1 MKKIDVSIIKDTVI
15 FRGMTETEITAALEG
30 LNAADKKYRKGAT
43 ILHAGSTTRC
53 MGLVLEG
60 SVTIEN
66 NDVWGNKTIL
76 SHVGKN
82 EFFAETYG
90 FLADEPLLVDV
101 VANEDC
107 HILFLTIG
115 SLRRGMSNLKRS
127 PGLNPQLGSGS
138 SSGMSAGM
146 SSELSL
152 GKNSNFSSELMSDAW
167 SVKVVSNLLTIST
180 HKNLAL
186 SVRSL
191 HTAPKAIRAR
201 VMSYL
206 NSISIQQDATHF
218 DIPFDR
224 QQMADYLNV
233 DRTALSKE
241 LRKMKDD
248 GLIDFHK
255 NHFRLK
261 ETP

>member
-1 MKKIDVSIIKDTVI
+1 MDVCKIKNTIL
-15 FRGMTETEITAALEG
+15 FRGMSEKEISDALEG
-30 LNAADKKYRKGAT
+30 LRAVTKKYKKGAT
-43 ILHAGSTTRC
+43 ILHAGSVTKR

-66 NDVWGNKTIL
+66 NDVWGNRTIF

-82 EFFAETYG
+82 QFFAETYG
-90 FLADEPLLVDV
+90 LLANEPMLVDV

-107 HILFLTIG
+107 HILFLSIS
-115 SLRRGMSNLKRS
+115 SLGRGFPDQESWTAKIMSNL
-127 PGLNPQLGSGS
+127 LI
-138 SSGMSAGM
+138 
-146 SSELSL
+146 
-152 GKNSNFSSELMSDAW
+152 
-167 SVKVVSNLLTIST
+167 ISYQ
-180 HKNLAL
+180 KNLTL
-186 SVRSL
+186 SGRIF
-191 HTAPKAIRAR
+191 HTAPKTIRGR

-206 NSISIQQDATHF
+206 NSVSIQKGMTEF

-224 QQMADYLNV
+224 QQMADYLNL

-255 NHFRLK
+255 NHFHLK
-261 ETP
+261 ETTELSI

>member
-1 MKKIDVSIIKDTVI
+1 MDVSKIKNTI
-15 FRGMTETEITAALEG
+15 LFRGMSEKEISDALEG
-30 LNAADKKYRKGAT
+30 LRAVTKKYKKGAT
-43 ILHAGSTTRC
+43 ILHAGSVTKR

-66 NDVWGNKTIL
+66 NDVWGNRTIF

-82 EFFAETYG
+82 QFFAETYG
-90 FLADEPLLVDV
+90 LLANEPMLVDV

-107 HILFLTIG
+107 NILFLSIG
-115 SLRRGMSNLKRS
+115 SLGRGFPDQESWTAKIMSNL
-127 PGLNPQLGSGS
+127 LI
-138 SSGMSAGM
+138 
-146 SSELSL
+146 
-152 GKNSNFSSELMSDAW
+152 
-167 SVKVVSNLLTIST
+167 IST
-180 HKNLAL
+180 QKNLTL
-186 SVRSL
+186 SGRIF
-191 HTAPKAIRAR
+191 HTAPKTIRGR

-206 NSISIQQDATHF
+206 NSVSIQKGMTEF

-224 QQMADYLNV
+224 QQMADYLNL

-255 NHFRLK
+255 NHFHLK
-261 ETP
+261 ETTELPI

>member
-1 MKKIDVSIIKDTVI
+1 MDVSKIKNTI
-15 FRGMTETEITAALEG
+15 LFRGMSEKEISDALEG
-30 LNAADKKYRKGAT
+30 LRAVTKKYKKGAT
-43 ILHAGSTTRC
+43 ILHAGSVTKR

-66 NDVWGNKTIL
+66 NDVWGNRTIF

-82 EFFAETYG
+82 QFFAETYG
-90 FLADEPLLVDV
+90 LLANEPMLVDV

-107 HILFLTIG
+107 NILFLSIG
-115 SLRRGMSNLKRS
+115 SLGRGFPDQESWTAKIMSNL
-127 PGLNPQLGSGS
+127 LI
-138 SSGMSAGM
+138 
-146 SSELSL
+146 
-152 GKNSNFSSELMSDAW
+152 
-167 SVKVVSNLLTIST
+167 IST
-180 HKNLAL
+180 QKNLTL
-186 SVRSL
+186 SGRIF
-191 HTAPKAIRAR
+191 HTAPKTIRGR

-206 NSISIQQDATHF
+206 NSVSIQKGMTEF

-224 QQMADYLNV
+224 QQMADYLNL

-255 NHFRLK
+255 NHFHLK
-261 ETP
+261 ETTELSI

>member
-1 MKKIDVSIIKDTVI
+1 MYVSKIKNTIL
-15 FRGMTETEITAALEG
+15 FRGMSEKEISDALEG
-30 LNAADKKYRKGAT
+30 LRAVTKKYKKGAT
-43 ILHAGSTTRC
+43 ILHAGSVTKR

-66 NDVWGNKTIL
+66 NDVWGNRTIF

-82 EFFAETYG
+82 QFFAETYG
-90 FLADEPLLVDV
+90 LLANEPMLVDV

-107 HILFLTIG
+107 HILFLSIG
-115 SLRRGMSNLKRS
+115 SLDRGFSDQESRNRGFPGQESWIAKIMSNL
-127 PGLNPQLGSGS
+127 LI
-138 SSGMSAGM
+138 
-146 SSELSL
+146 
-152 GKNSNFSSELMSDAW
+152 
-167 SVKVVSNLLTIST
+167 IST
-180 HKNLAL
+180 QKNLTL
-186 SVRSL
+186 SGRIF
-191 HTAPKAIRAR
+191 HTAPKTIRGR

-206 NSISIQQDATHF
+206 NSVSIQKGMTEF

-224 QQMADYLNV
+224 QQMADYLNL

-255 NHFRLK
+255 NHFHLK
-261 ETP
+261 ETTELSI

>member
-1 MKKIDVSIIKDTVI
+1 MDVSKIKNTI
-15 FRGMTETEITAALEG
+15 LFRGMSEMEISDALEG
-30 LNAADKKYRKGAT
+30 LRAVTKKYKKGAT
-43 ILHAGSTTRC
+43 ILHAGSVTKR

-66 NDVWGNKTIL
+66 NDVWGNRTIF

-82 EFFAETYG
+82 QFFAETYG
-90 FLADEPLLVDV
+90 LLANEPMLVDV

-107 HILFLTIG
+107 HILFLSIG
-115 SLRRGMSNLKRS
+115 SLGRGFPDHESWIAKIMN
-127 PGLNPQLGSGS
+127 
-138 SSGMSAGM
+138 
-146 SSELSL
+146 
-152 GKNSNFSSELMSDAW
+152 
-167 SVKVVSNLLTIST
+167 NLLMIST
-180 HKNLAL
+180 QKNLTL
-186 SVRSL
+186 SGRIF
-191 HTAPKAIRAR
+191 HTAPKTIRGR

-206 NSISIQQDATHF
+206 NSVSIQKGMTEF

-224 QQMADYLNV
+224 QQMADYLNL

-255 NHFRLK
+255 NHFHLK
-261 ETP
+261 ESVEI

>member
-1 MKKIDVSIIKDTVI
+1 MDVSKIKNTI
-15 FRGMTETEITAALEG
+15 LFRGMSEKEISDALEG
-30 LNAADKKYRKGAT
+30 LRAVTKNYKKGAT
-43 ILHAGSTTRC
+43 ILHAGSVTKR

-66 NDVWGNKTIL
+66 NDVWGNRTIF

-82 EFFAETYG
+82 QFFAETYG
-90 FLADEPLLVDV
+90 LLANEPMLVDV

-107 HILFLTIG
+107 NILFLSIG
-115 SLRRGMSNLKRS
+115 SLGRGFPDQESWTAKIM
-127 PGLNPQLGSGS
+127 
-138 SSGMSAGM
+138 
-146 SSELSL
+146 
-152 GKNSNFSSELMSDAW
+152 
-167 SVKVVSNLLTIST
+167 SNLLTIST
-180 HKNLAL
+180 QKNLTL
-186 SVRSL
+186 SGRIF
-191 HTAPKAIRAR
+191 HTAPKTIRGR

-206 NSISIQQDATHF
+206 NSVSIQKGMTEF

-224 QQMADYLNV
+224 QQMADYLNL

-255 NHFRLK
+255 NHFHLK
-261 ETP
+261 ETTELSI

>member
-1 MKKIDVSIIKDTVI
+1 MDVSKIKNTI
-15 FRGMTETEITAALEG
+15 LFRGMSEKEISDALEG
-30 LNAADKKYRKGAT
+30 LRAVTKKYKKGAT
-43 ILHAGSTTRC
+43 ILHAGSVTKR

-66 NDVWGNKTIL
+66 NDVWGNRTIF

-82 EFFAETYG
+82 QFFAETYG
-90 FLADEPLLVDV
+90 LLANEPMLVDV

-107 HILFLTIG
+107 NILFLSIS
-115 SLRRGMSNLKRS
+115 SLGRGFPDQESWTAKIMSNL
-127 PGLNPQLGSGS
+127 LI
-138 SSGMSAGM
+138 
-146 SSELSL
+146 
-152 GKNSNFSSELMSDAW
+152 
-167 SVKVVSNLLTIST
+167 IST
-180 HKNLAL
+180 QKNLTL
-186 SVRSL
+186 SGRIF
-191 HTAPKAIRAR
+191 HTAPKTIRGR

-206 NSISIQQDATHF
+206 NSVSIQKGMTEF

-224 QQMADYLNV
+224 QQMADYLNL

-255 NHFRLK
+255 NHFHLK
-261 ETP
+261 ETTELPI

>member
-1 MKKIDVSIIKDTVI
+1 MDVSKIKNTI
-15 FRGMTETEITAALEG
+15 LFRGMSEKEISDALEG
-30 LNAADKKYRKGAT
+30 LRAVTKKYKKGAT
-43 ILHAGSTTRC
+43 ILHAGSVTKR

-66 NDVWGNKTIL
+66 NDVWGNRTIF

-82 EFFAETYG
+82 QFFAETYG
-90 FLADEPLLVDV
+90 LLANEPMLVDV

-107 HILFLTIG
+107 NILFLSIG
-115 SLRRGMSNLKRS
+115 SLGRGFPDQESWTAKIMSNL
-127 PGLNPQLGSGS
+127 LI
-138 SSGMSAGM
+138 
-146 SSELSL
+146 
-152 GKNSNFSSELMSDAW
+152 
-167 SVKVVSNLLTIST
+167 IST
-180 HKNLAL
+180 QKNLTL
-186 SVRSL
+186 SGRIF
-191 HTAPKAIRAR
+191 HTAPKTIRGR

-206 NSISIQQDATHF
+206 NSVSIQKGMTEF

-224 QQMADYLNV
+224 QQMADYLNL

-255 NHFRLK
+255 SHFHLK
-261 ETP
+261 ETTELPI